1 LKSLFE
7 WLFYFPV
14 GRYIPSFMILVTGAS
29 GFLGQHLVQH
39 LSAAGK
45 AVRALYRR
53 HMPPPELKA
62 LPGINWMQCDLLDIM
77 ALEEAMQGIS
87 EVYHCAAIVS
97 FHPDEKEA
105 MMHFNIEGTA
115 NVVNEALNQNVRK
128 LLFVSSVAALG
139 RSEVVQTEISEE
151 EQWEE
156 SRYNSRYGLSKHL
169 AELEVWRGAGEGLS
183 TVIVNPGIILG
194 EPTSLQAASNGW
206 DQGSARLMKVV
217 DKEFPFYTGGV
228 NAWVDVKDVVH
239 AMVSLMDSDI
249 QDERFILSAGNYAYR
264 EVFTEM
270 AKALDKKP
278 PHIKAGKL
286 LSALVWRWSMFRSRL
301 FGETATITR
310 ETARTAQREVR
321 YNNAKLFRFLPEFQ
335 YTELKDT
342 IERMATAFRADRL
355 KKI

>member
-1 LKSLFE
+1 
-7 WLFYFPV
+7 
-14 GRYIPSFMILVTGAS
+14 MILVTGAS

-39 LSAAGK
+39 LSATGMN
-45 AVRALYRR
+45 VRALYRK
-53 HMPPPELKA
+53 HAPQPELLA
-62 LPGINWMQCDLLDIM
+62 LRGVSWVQCDLLDVM
-77 ALEEAMQGIS
+77 ALEEAMNGVT

-97 FHPDEKEA
+97 FHPGEKDA
-105 MMHFNIEGTA
+105 MMHFNIEATA
-115 NVVNEALNQNVRK
+115 NVVNEALGQNVRK

-139 RSEVVQTEISEE
+139 RSEAVQTEISEE

-194 EPTSLQAASNGW
+194 EPFSVQGESNGW

-228 NAWVDVKDVVH
+228 NAWVDVKDVVR
-239 AMVSLMDSDI
+239 AMVNLMTSDI

-286 LSALVWRWSMFRSRL
+286 LSGLVWRWSMFRSRL

-310 ETARTAQREVR
+310 ETARTAQREVH
-321 YNNAKLFRFLPEFQ
+321 YNNSKLLQFLPEFQ
-335 YTELKDT
+335 YTKLPDT
-342 IERMATAFRADRL
+342 IARMAQAFRAGSS